1 MVWKIL
7 WRCLDVRI
15 GFLLW
20 RCLGVFSSF
29 FGGVVWFKLGLQFW
43 EVEELVRSLNV
54 GLALV
59 LDGLKVQKVLV
70 WWIVSE
76 DGGRFL

>member
-1 MVWKIL
+1 M
-7 WRCLDVRI
+7 DVRV

-43 EVEELVRSLNV
+43 EVEELVRSLHV
-54 GLALV
+54 GFALV
-59 LDGLKVQKVLV
+59 LDGLKVYKGLV

-76 DGGRFL
+76 DGGRFLLAFVG